1 MKRFMMLLV
10 LVLVGVVTWR
20 LSERLSADAIG
31 MALGVFLGILAG
43 LPIALLVLAA
53 TRRRERQ
60 HNGWGDEGQAGQR
73 RGAGMAACGY
83 PNAMPQP
90 PVIVLAGPGYP
101 QQGQGAPQGQW
112 ATGSDL
118 YNRPQLSPPGQ
129 HTIDM
134 PQERRFKVVGEKEE
148 WLEEW

>member
-53 TRRRERQ
+53 TRRREREQ
-60 HNGWGDEGQAGQR
+60 EGWSDEPRNNSR
-73 RGAGMAACGY
+73 RGELPHGY
-83 PNAMPQP
+83 PAAMPQP

-101 QQGQGAPQGQW
+101 QQGQGASNGQW
-112 ATGSDL
+112 PTANDP
-118 YNRPQLSPPGQ
+118 YNRPLLPPPGQ